1 MAPHEASTKGM
12 TKRARKATMRVFM
25 VFRSKRGESRE
36 QPRSSSPK
44 RGAQIF
50 RAQAE
55 TAASGD
61 RQEHV
66 RAGYRSWPHRCRPMP
81 WQPYQGRGRIP
92 WAVRAPRPKG
102 CRVLRG
108 KTRWSSHRMGT
119 ACRSQPSNHRGPCQ
133 ASGAFRDLPGTAST
147 TPPRRALQRRP
158 RREPHR
164 RRAHPGWPKPGPERW
179 ARRWLHLHERPPTR
193 SVQRTGGWAGK
204 KMARR
209 TSSLQWSRS
218 VPSYG

>member
-1 MAPHEASTKGM
+1 M
-12 TKRARKATMRVFM
+12 ATMRVFM
-25 VFRSKRGESRE
+25 VFRSKRGGSRE
-36 QPRSSSPK
+36 QPRPSSPK

-50 RAQAE
+50 RGQAE

-66 RAGYRSWPHRCRPMP
+66 RAGYRSGPHRCRPMP
-81 WQPYQGRGRIP
+81 WQLYQGRGRIP

-102 CRVLRG
+102 CHAPRV
-108 KTRWSSHRMGT
+108 KTRWSCRRMGT
-119 ACRSQPSNHRGPCQ
+119 ASRSQPSSHRGPCQ
-133 ASGAFRDLPGTAST
+133 AFGAFHDLPRTEST
-147 TPPRRALQRRP
+147 TLQRRVRQRQPP
-158 RREPHR
+158 RVLHIPP
-164 RRAHPGWPKPGPERW
+164 AHPGWLQPARVQWERPPL
-179 ARRWLHLHERPPTR
+179 RPNVLPPTR

-218 VPSYG
+218 VPSDG